1 MSRAARRVNGFYGSE
16 AKKKKNCV
24 NVAPRPRFKRRTWG
38 TLRVGLMWACE
49 SFLVRSKAVWKIWD
63 SSSRPLAEGVQV
75 GEQPGGA
82 AAEGVPGA
90 EQGSGDIAA

>member
-1 MSRAARRVNGFYGSE
+1 MVSMEASEEEKKLRQRSPKTQGSNDE
-16 AKKKKNCV
+16 PG
-24 NVAPRPRFKRRTWG
+24 APSV
-38 TLRVGLMWACE
+38 LCLMWACE

-90 EQGSGDIAA
+90 EQGSGDIAAGG